1 MILFYFNIGLHWVPH
16 TKDLQGSG
24 IKLCMNSES
33 KISAV
38 LLKAENTRG
47 DRAVKLLC
55 PIKFPNPGRY
65 DK

>member
-1 MILFYFNIGLHWVPH
+1 MILFYFNIGLHWVRH

-38 LLKAENTRG
+38 LLKADNTRG
-47 DRAVKLLC
+47 NRAVKLC
-55 PIKFPNPGRY
+55 AITFPDQGR
-65 DK
+65 